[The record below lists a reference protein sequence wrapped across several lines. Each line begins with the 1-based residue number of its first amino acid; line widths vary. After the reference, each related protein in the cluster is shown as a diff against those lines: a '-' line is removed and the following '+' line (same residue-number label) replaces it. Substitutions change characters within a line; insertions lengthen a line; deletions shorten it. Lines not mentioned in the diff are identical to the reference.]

1 MTRRRTPPRTA
12 DSFRRREDG
21 GLTVV
26 NVFFLSVLAI
36 LGGIA
41 IDVASV
47 VSART
52 QLQATADS
60 AAHAAM
66 VEREW
71 HTADE
76 AREKAVAVARQ
87 NMSQDRFGDVLDPQN
102 IVFGDWDRETGVFT
116 QDDNSRNAVLVTT
129 ERDEQ
134 NGNAVSTFLLQFIG
148 LWDWE
153 VRTSSVFETFYP
165 TCLLEG
171 FVADGVIDVQSNNS
185 YFNGF
190 CMHSNSYV
198 TINNNNYFESGTIVS
213 MPDTDD
219 LVVTVNGGGEP
230 KNEGLAEA
238 LREGKYFIKILNRL
252 DFITAG
258 VKDRDSRYA
267 RDYIN
272 NYNVHEISTGNGN
285 NVSTSF
291 AKATVDPSSLMKG
304 RVNTADCSNELTLDG
319 GVYEE
324 MVIISECDV
333 KIANNV
339 QLIDVVLISKG
350 NVGGSHIILGADD
363 NCAPGGGAQLLSYGD
378 IKFSSKIEM
387 YGSQMIAAN
396 DIDFEA
402 SGDGMAGASVV
413 AGGNIDSTSNLNFAF
428 CGTGMEH
435 SFLAEYFRLAK

>member
-1 MTRRRTPPRTA
+1 MTRPQKMQNAASR
-12 DSFRRREDG
+12 FRRLDDG
-21 GLTVV
+21 GLTAV
-26 NVFFLSVLAI
+26 NVFFLSALAI

-52 QLQATADS
+52 QLQATADA
-60 AAHAAM
+60 AAHAAL

-71 HTADE
+71 HSADE
-76 AREKAVAVARQ
+76 AKTKALAVAQQ
-87 NMSQDRFGDVLDPQN
+87 NMPQTRFGEVVKNQN
-102 IVFGDWDRETGVFT
+102 ITFGDWDRDTGVFT
-116 QDDNSRNAVLVTT
+116 QDNNSRNAVLVTA
-129 ERDEQ
+129 ERDSQ
-134 NGNAVSTFLLQFIG
+134 NGNPVATFLLQFVG
-148 LWDWE
+148 LWDWD
-153 VRTSSVFETFYP
+153 VRTSSVFETYYP
-165 TCLLEG
+165 TCLMEG

-198 TINNNNYFESGTIVS
+198 TINNNNYFESGTVVS
-213 MPDTDD
+213 MPDTND
-219 LVVTVNGGGEP
+219 LVVAVTGNNEP

-252 DFITAG
+252 DLITAG
-258 VKDRDSRYA
+258 VQDRNSRYA

-272 NYNVHEISTGNGN
+272 NYNIHQISTGNGN
-285 NVSTSF
+285 NTSTSF
-291 AKATVDPSSLMKG
+291 AKATLDPTKLLKG
-304 RVNTADCSNELTLDG
+304 RVNTADCSNELTLSA
-319 GVYEE
+319 GVYED
-324 MVIISECDV
+324 MAIISECDV
-333 KIANNV
+333 KIGNNV
-339 QLIDVVLISKG
+339 SLINSVLISKG
-350 NVGGSHIILGADD
+350 DIGGSHIVLGADD
-363 NCAPGGGAQLLSYGD
+363 NCAPGGGAQLLAYGD

-387 YGSQMIAAN
+387 YGSQMIAAG